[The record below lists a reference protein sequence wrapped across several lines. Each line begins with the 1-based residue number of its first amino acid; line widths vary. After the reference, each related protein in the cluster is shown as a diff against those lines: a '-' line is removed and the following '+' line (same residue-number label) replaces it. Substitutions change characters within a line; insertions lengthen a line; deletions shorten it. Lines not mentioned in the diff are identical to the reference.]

1 MFEVTSR
8 YYLLESVTYVGAEG
22 RHISFKRRRFLPDG
36 KQMPILVEVE
46 IKQGDRLDLI
56 TARTLGDPEQYW
68 RVCDANNTN
77 NPQELTE
84 ETGRAVRI
92 PIPQA

>member
-8 YYLLESVTYVGAEG
+8 YYLLQTVTYAGVDGKN
-22 RHISFKRRRFLPDG
+22 ISFKRRRFLPNG
-36 KQMPILVEVE
+36 NKMPLLVELD
-46 IKQGDRLDLI
+46 IKQNDRLDLV
-56 TARTLGDPEQYW
+56 TAKHLGDPEQFW

-77 NPQELTE
+77 NPKELTE
-84 ETGRAVRI
+84 QEGRTIRI